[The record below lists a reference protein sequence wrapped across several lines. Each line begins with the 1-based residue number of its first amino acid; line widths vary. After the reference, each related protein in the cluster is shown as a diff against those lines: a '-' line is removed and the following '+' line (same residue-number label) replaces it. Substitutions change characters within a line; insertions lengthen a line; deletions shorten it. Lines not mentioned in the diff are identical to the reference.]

1 MAAAEGPGLSVRSAR
16 LRRRRHRRGL
26 EKRANALKSPRGER
40 EVGIRAPLLA
50 LHDAGVEQ
58 LLDVVADRGL
68 LEAEE
73 VLEVAD
79 ANGLAA
85 GGEQAVEDLH
95 AVAVGE
101 RLEDPLEL
109 ARLVLGEGGAGERGA
124 ALDEGK
130 RGRHGGHHIE
140 KT

>member
-1 MAAAEGPGLSVRSAR
+1 MAAAEGPGLSVFGAATPPSPSQRAR
-16 LRRRRHRRGL
+16 
-26 EKRANALKSPRGER
+26 EASERAQEPRGER

-79 ANGLAA
+79 ADGHRRRRA
-85 GGEQAVEDLH
+85 GG
-95 AVAVGE
+95 
-101 RLEDPLEL
+101 
-109 ARLVLGEGGAGERGA
+109 
-124 ALDEGK
+124 
-130 RGRHGGHHIE
+130 
-140 KT
+140 